1 MAIYNSL
8 QQVAALFLHLDAF
21 LLPQCLQTL
30 CMAISNSP
38 QQVAALFLHLDAFLL
53 PQFLQTLCMAIS
65 NSPQQV
71 AALLLHLDALLRLG
85 AFLQI
90 QSLLLSPV
98 GFINS
103 QDQGL

>member
-1 MAIYNSL
+1 MAIFNSLQQAASLLLHLAALLLPQCLQTISMAVFNSL
-8 QQVAALFLHLDAF
+8 QQVAALLLHLAAL

-30 CMAISNSP
+30 SMAVFNS
-38 QQVAALFLHLDAFLL
+38 L
-53 PQFLQTLCMAIS
+53 
-65 NSPQQV
+65 QQV

-98 GFINS
+98 DFINS